1 MTLGK
6 PVNLDVFAIA
16 HNGRTAVVNQTM
28 VRQGKVLLVENYPV
42 TDAGLDERQTLSSF
56 LTMYFP
62 PPIRL
67 AVRCCST
74 VVPTTSPLWN
84 SCCTSDTAKNTSV
97 YARARGKKQLTEMA
111 YSNAAEQ
118 LEKVRRKAT
127 DTRQKLRAQ
136 SGTLKICSGCLPF
149 RAGWSVTT

>member
-56 LTMYFP
+56 LTMYFSATNSVGSQVLLNCCP
-62 PPIRL
+62 DDL
-67 AVRCCST
+67 AALEQLLYER
-74 VVPTTSPLWN
+74 
-84 SCCTSDTAKNTSV
+84 
-97 YARARGKKQLTEMA
+97 YGKKSEFL
-111 YSNAAEQ
+111 
-118 LEKVRRKAT
+118 
-127 DTRQKLRAQ
+127 
-136 SGTLKICSGCLPF
+136 CPC
-149 RAGWSVTT
+149 AG

>member
-56 LTMYFP
+56 LTMYFSATNSVGSQVLLNCCP
-62 PPIRL
+62 DDL
-67 AVRCCST
+67 AALEQLLYERYG
-74 VVPTTSPLWN
+74 
-84 SCCTSDTAKNTSV
+84 KNPSV
-97 YARARGKKQLTEMA
+97 YARARGEKQLTEMA

-127 DTRQKLRAQ
+127 DTRQNFGRSQ
-136 SGTLKICSGCLPF
+136 GP
-149 RAGWSVTT
+149 